1 MGITKTIRT
10 STCTKDNEIMTTAE
24 MQELATLVLTYGDK
38 FLNSAFALSF
48 IGALAGAAA
57 GGLAAQRVIEKSKLR
72 EESLKE
78 IRNTHSAVMVSFAI
92 CNTALMLK
100 KQLVQPM
107 FDRFSEAHTG
117 FIKYKEERASGK
129 RQGSAPYHFLLDMQE
144 YMSPALATE
153 TLKSLVFDK
162 VNAYGRPL
170 MLVAQIENASH
181 GLTGSIEK
189 RARLIEDF
197 KTTARDPEVLALQ
210 YFGEKMP
217 TGQTHREYADIVEV
231 IHSYT
236 NDLIFF
242 SGLLASDLA
251 AHGKFSGEAFL
262 RKFGK
267 GAPAIELPDFS
278 GPKQSGL
285 YPPDSDYSALLNWV
299 VDKAAVPQ

>member
-1 MGITKTIRT
+1 M
-10 STCTKDNEIMTTAE
+10 
-24 MQELATLVLTYGDK
+24 
-38 FLNSAFALSF
+38 
-48 IGALAGAAA
+48 
-57 GGLAAQRVIEKSKLR
+57 AAQRVIEKSKLR

-78 IRNTHSAVMVSFAI
+78 IRNTHSAVMVSFSI

-117 FIKYKEERASGK
+117 FIKYREKRSSGQ
-129 RQGSAPYHFLLDMQE
+129 RQGSGPYHFQLDMQE
-144 YMSPALATE
+144 YMAPALATE

-162 VNAYGRPL
+162 VNAFGRPL
-170 MLVAQIENASH
+170 MLVAQIENASN
-181 GLTGSIEK
+181 GLTGSIAK

-197 KTTARDPEVLALQ
+197 KATPREPEVLAFQ
-210 YFGEKMP
+210 YFGEQMSS
-217 TGQTHREYADIVEV
+217 GHTHREYADIVEV
-231 IHSYT
+231 IYDYT

-251 AHGKFSGEAFL
+251 SHGKSRGEAFL

-267 GAPAIELPDFS
+267 GAPVVESPDFS
-278 GPKQSGL
+278 GPKKSGL

-299 VDKAAVPQ
+299 VDKAVVPQ

>member
-1 MGITKTIRT
+1 M
-10 STCTKDNEIMTTAE
+10 TCTEI
-24 MQELATLVLTYGDK
+24 QEFITLGLTYASK
-38 FLNSAFALSF
+38 FLNSTFTLSF
-48 IGALAGAAA
+48 VGALAGAAA

-78 IRNTHSAVMVSFAI
+78 IRNTHAAVMVAFSI
-92 CNTALMLK
+92 CNTALLLK

-117 FIKYKEERASGK
+117 FIKYREERASGK
-129 RQGSAPYHFLLDMQE
+129 RQGGAPYQVQLDLQE
-144 YMSPALATE
+144 YMAPALAIE

-162 VNAYGRPL
+162 VSAFGRPL
-170 MLVAQIENASH
+170 MLVAQIENASN
-181 GLTGSIEK
+181 GLAGSIAK
-189 RARLIEDF
+189 RARVIEDF
-197 KTTARDPEVLALQ
+197 KTTPPASDVLALQ
-210 YFGEKMP
+210 YFGEMLP
-217 TGQTHREYADIVEV
+217 SGHTHREYADIVEV

-251 AHGKFSGEAFL
+251 AHGKSRGEAFFE
-262 RKFGK
+262 KFGK
-267 GAPAIELPDFS
+267 GAPVVDAPDFT
-278 GPKQSGL
+278 GPKKTGL

>member
-1 MGITKTIRT
+1 MT
-10 STCTKDNEIMTTAE
+10 STE
-24 MQELATLVLTYGDK
+24 MQELATLVLTYACK
-38 FLNSAFALSF
+38 VLNSAFALSF

-78 IRNTHSAVMVSFAI
+78 IRNTHSAVMVAFSI
-92 CNTALMLK
+92 CNTALLLK

-117 FIKYKEERASGK
+117 FIKYREERASGK
-129 RQGSAPYHFLLDMQE
+129 GQSNGPYHFQLDMQE
-144 YMSPALATE
+144 YMAPALATE
-153 TLKSLVFDK
+153 TLKGLVFDK
-162 VNAYGRPL
+162 VNAFGRPL
-170 MLVAQIENASH
+170 LLVAQIENTAN
-181 GLTGSIEK
+181 GLAGTIAK

-197 KTTARDPEVLALQ
+197 KTIPREPEVLAFQ

-217 TGQTHREYADIVEV
+217 SGHTHREYADIVEV

-251 AHGKFSGEAFL
+251 AHGKSRQEAFL

-267 GAPAIELPDFS
+267 GAPVIEPPDFS
-278 GPKQSGL
+278 GPKKSGL
-285 YPPDSDYSALLNWV
+285 YPPDSEYSALLKWV
-299 VDKAAVPQ
+299 VDKAVVPQ